1 MNDWKKE
8 IIKSLCFGAFIFIFW
23 MILQYMNPQKDIL
36 IERTDTRTP
45 DIVAGEIY
53 GDNVVL
59 QKLFIGADT
68 NALIVKFCN
77 YDNFGDGEAVFELIN
92 SDEETVYQNK
102 FSRDEIKNNYDKTFL
117 LGDVKRDQE
126 YTMAISAPSLTQE
139 NAISVWTTS
148 NETIADNMSY
158 KYNNE
163 ERTNCSICFATAYKQ
178 FNYLSILA
186 LCLVLITSIAWFYN
200 RNSKIEIQAM
210 IIIFGIG
217 LSYMAIIPPFGEP
230 DAIYH
235 YNSSYILSN
244 IVLQKENSVK
254 IYNESYYE
262 VLDRKMHIY
271 ISSDGA
277 KDVLDKFFSKE
288 KTCDYRYP
296 EIQSYYDNMSYPLM
310 YVGGALGIIMGRLLH
325 LNAIQ
330 IYYLGRICNFILYCL
345 IVLWAIIQSKRKLL
359 VFAVAA
365 LPICF
370 QQSVGYTYDAMVN
383 SLSILLFILL
393 INSINREGDYSYR
406 EWLINSI
413 VFTVFVPIK
422 IIYYIIGVIALAIP
436 KKRYKSTLDYAF
448 RNGIFFGTPIIVLAL
463 TRLFLAKERAVSQVG
478 NVYNFN
484 WCIHH
489 IKKAFSIYFQ
499 SIFMKMWDWF
509 LESFG
514 GILVGYIVP
523 SWIICFF
530 VIMILLIAGKEY
542 QDDVSN
548 KNRILIW
555 VSSIVTAFL
564 IIALFITS
572 TKRENEIITQ
582 VQGRYFVPLLLPV
595 FYTVRTRIGQKC
607 NNTNLIF
614 GTYICLHVITLNQIL
629 TFLQP
634 RSITKI
640 IMEYIY

>member
-1 MNDWKKE
+1 
-8 IIKSLCFGAFIFIFW
+8 
-23 MILQYMNPQKDIL
+23 
-36 IERTDTRTP
+36 
-45 DIVAGEIY
+45 
-53 GDNVVL
+53 
-59 QKLFIGADT
+59 
-68 NALIVKFCN
+68 
-77 YDNFGDGEAVFELIN
+77 
-92 SDEETVYQNK
+92 
-102 FSRDEIKNNYDKTFL
+102 
-117 LGDVKRDQE
+117 
-126 YTMAISAPSLTQE
+126 MAISAPSLTQE